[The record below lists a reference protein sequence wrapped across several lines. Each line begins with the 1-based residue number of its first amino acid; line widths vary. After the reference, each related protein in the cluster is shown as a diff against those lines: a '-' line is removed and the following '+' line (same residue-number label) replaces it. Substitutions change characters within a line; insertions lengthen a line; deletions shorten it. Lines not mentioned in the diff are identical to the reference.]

1 MGVPNISY
9 NLLGDISRIS
19 REYIRRAI
27 WSLLEQSIISGM
39 LIKTA
44 TCDQG
49 TDNIF
54 TERHSLIE
62 IIARQ
67 YCRKTSMDGILLFER
82 PGHPSVRSVDGCA
95 ERTLILASTCN
106 VLVHRCFPESK
117 QWSDWVT
124 GISPKWL
131 RGPSRLVRPQRT
143 VCCVPLPL
151 HYEPDCRRPSQQ
163 HVHGTLSFIG
173 FSNQ

>member
-1 MGVPNISY
+1 MGVLNTFY
-9 NLLGDISRIS
+9 YLLGDFSRIS
-19 REYIRRAI
+19 REYSRRALS
-27 WSLLEQSIISGM
+27 SLLEQSIISGM

-44 TCDQG
+44 TGGQG
-49 TDNIF
+49 TANIL

-67 YCRKTSMDGILLFER
+67 YCRKTSMDGILLFEC

-95 ERTLILASTCN
+95 ERTLILTSTCN
-106 VLVHRCFPESK
+106 VLVHRCFPEPK

-124 GISPKWL
+124 GISLKWL

-151 HYEPDCRRPSQQ
+151 HYEPDCRRPSQEN
-163 HVHGTLSFIG
+163 VHGT
-173 FSNQ
+173 